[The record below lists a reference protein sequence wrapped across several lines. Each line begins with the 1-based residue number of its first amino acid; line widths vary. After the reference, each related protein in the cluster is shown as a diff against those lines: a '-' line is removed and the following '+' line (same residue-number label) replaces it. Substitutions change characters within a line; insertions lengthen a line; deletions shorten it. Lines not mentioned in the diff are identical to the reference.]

1 MAAIMLA
8 QFKVQDQAKWR
19 QTFES
24 KAGLRK
30 DAGCL
35 GTHIFFNA
43 RDPQEVIVN
52 FQWDDADNATRFM
65 TGPEARAAMVEAGV
79 IGAPQTWILEDG
91 GRTAS

>member
-8 QFKVQDQAKWR
+8 HFKVQDQARWR

-24 KAGLRK
+24 KADLRK
-30 DAGCL
+30 NAGCL

-43 RDPQEVIVN
+43 KDPTEVIVN
-52 FQWDDADNATRFM
+52 FQWDSEEKAASFM
-65 TGPEARAAMVEAGV
+65 AGPEARAAMAEAGV
-79 IGAPQTWILEDG
+79 IGAPDTWILEDG